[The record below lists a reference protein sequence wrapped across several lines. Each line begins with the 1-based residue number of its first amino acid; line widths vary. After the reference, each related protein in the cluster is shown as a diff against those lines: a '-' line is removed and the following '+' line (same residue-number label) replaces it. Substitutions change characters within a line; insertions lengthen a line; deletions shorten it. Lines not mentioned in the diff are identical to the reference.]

1 MELILETGLTHQQKA
16 VDSIADAFR
25 NTSISQPNQFF
36 SNPDISPD
44 GILFGNKK
52 SPATIRL
59 QGILYL
65 FGSVYFTESMCAIK
79 SNTLFE

>member
-1 MELILETGLTHQQKA
+1 MELILQTGLIHQQKA

-25 NTSISQPNQFF
+25 NTSISQPNQYF

-52 SPATIRL
+52 IPCN
-59 QGILYL
+59 Y
-65 FGSVYFTESMCAIK
+65 SVTGDFVFI
-79 SNTLFE
+79 